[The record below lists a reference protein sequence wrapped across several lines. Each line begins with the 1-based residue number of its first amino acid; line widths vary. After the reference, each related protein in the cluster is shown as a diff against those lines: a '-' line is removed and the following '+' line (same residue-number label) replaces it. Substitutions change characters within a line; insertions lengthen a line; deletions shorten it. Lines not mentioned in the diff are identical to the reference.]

1 MVQHLGSVADGE
13 RCRYLV
19 NGSACLNELGFE
31 QKKQRLANELLSG
44 GSSVGL
50 YKEKSNLFRDREG
63 KPTRKLNVADFNTV
77 IKVDS
82 DNGWVEVEGMTTYEN
97 LVNATLT
104 HGVMPTVVPQLKSIT
119 IGGAVSGL
127 GIEASS
133 FKYGLVHETVL
144 EMDVLVG
151 DGQVVTCTPTNAYRD
166 LFFGFPNSYGT
177 LGYLLKLKAMTVP
190 VKPYV
195 QIKHLH
201 YRDTERYFRDLDA
214 HCRKREAD
222 FIDGVVFAPDELY
235 LTLGIFTDEA
245 PLTSDYTFEHIY
257 YRSIRE
263 KLIDY
268 LTTLDY
274 LWRWDTDWFWCS
286 KNLCLQNPILRRI
299 VGKARLNSVT
309 YTKLM
314 RWNSRWQLTKRF
326 HRLLGIHTE
335 SIIQDVDIP
344 LANAPAFLDF
354 FHREIGITPIWI
366 CPFRVYH
373 PEHRFDLYPV
383 DPNTVYVNFG
393 FWDVVSS
400 REGRPPGYYNRK
412 VEAKVTEL
420 GGIKSLYSD
429 SFFTPEEFWKIYNK
443 PTYDQLKAKYD
454 PQGVFK
460 DLYQKTVLRA

>member
-1 MVQHLGSVADGE
+1 
-13 RCRYLV
+13 
-19 NGSACLNELGFE
+19 
-31 QKKQRLANELLSG
+31 
-44 GSSVGL
+44 
-50 YKEKSNLFRDREG
+50 
-63 KPTRKLNVADFNTV
+63 
-77 IKVDS
+77 
-82 DNGWVEVEGMTTYEN
+82 
-97 LVNATLT
+97 
-104 HGVMPTVVPQLKSIT
+104 
-119 IGGAVSGL
+119 
-127 GIEASS
+127 
-133 FKYGLVHETVL
+133 
-144 EMDVLVG
+144 
-151 DGQVVTCTPTNAYRD
+151 
-166 LFFGFPNSYGT
+166 
-177 LGYLLKLKAMTVP
+177 MTVP
-190 VKPYV
+190 VKRYT

-201 YRDTERYFRDLDA
+201 YRDTERYFQDLDE
-214 HCRKREAD
+214 HCRKREVD

-245 PLTSDYTFEHIY
+245 PLTSDYTFTHIY

-286 KNLCLQNPILRRI
+286 KNLYMQNPIVRRI
-299 VGKARLNSVT
+299 VGKAHLNSIT

-326 HRLLGIHTE
+326 NRLLGIHTE
-335 SIIQDVDIP
+335 SVIQDVDIP

-366 CPFRVYH
+366 CPFQVYD

-383 DPNTVYVNFG
+383 APNTVYVNFG
-393 FWDVVSS
+393 FWDAVSS
-400 REGRPPGYYNRK
+400 REEHPPGYYNRK
-412 VEAKVTEL
+412 VEAKVIEL

-460 DLYQKTVLRA
+460 DLYQKTVLRV